1 MKKGAFHVM
10 LLFLLIMLPI
20 YQKATAAEVS
30 ATSTGAAGFENPTYT
45 FHSIDG
51 TDVSTKTEPGQ
62 TTVLV
67 FGKTT
72 CTKTTST
79 LSNIASSD
87 WISDPAIRVVFAE
100 CNYAPQDET
109 ISYSQKF
116 NCDQI
121 TFCYD
126 EEYPPDNRIFDA
138 MYQYGTLFEGTA
150 RITLTTPFIVFIDG
164 DNRVQSSL
172 KGTQTAEQIKAAIDR
187 LTDPTTPGDT
197 TSPSPT
203 PPEDLTG
210 LENPEYIFHSI
221 DEKNVSTRAVPTQT
235 TLLVF
240 GRPACSKT
248 TSTLQDIAGSG
259 WIGQED
265 IRVIFGEYDFASKD
279 AVSQYSQQIGCDKI
293 TFCYDEENNAGG
305 IRSAMF
311 KYLSLFQEET
321 TVNTPLIVLIDKND
335 RVQTS
340 WQGAQTAD
348 VLFEG
353 LLQYTGSSETPSV
366 SPTPSTTPQPPTLS
380 NVSGFKASSGEKNI
394 RLSWKKTPKAEGYIL
409 YQYKSQKWVRT
420 ATIPSKDNSY
430 IVKRLRPGSNY
441 RFAIKAYLTHNGSQV
456 LSRSYTSVYTATR
469 PAKVTFKVTA
479 GRKKATLKWN
489 KVKGATGYTICYK
502 TGSKASWKTLKKVKG
517 TSFTKKKLR
526 SGKTYIFTVKAYKT
540 YKGKTYTSD
549 FKAKKVTIK

>member
-1 MKKGAFHVM
+1 MYDKGKGSPKMKKKYLFM
-10 LLFLLIMLPI
+10 LLSFLLIIFPI
-20 YQKATAAEVS
+20 YQKAATAEVS
-30 ATSTGAAGFENPTYT
+30 ATSTGASGFENPTYT
-45 FHSIDG
+45 LHSVDG
-51 TDVSTKTEPGQ
+51 TAVSTKTNPGQ

-72 CTKTTST
+72 CTKTTTT
-79 LSNIASSD
+79 LSNIAASE
-87 WISDPAIRVVFAE
+87 WIADDTIRVVFAE
-100 CNYAPQDET
+100 CNFASQDET
-109 ISYSQKF
+109 LSYSQKID
-116 NCDQI
+116 CEKI
-121 TFCYD
+121 AFCYD
-126 EEYPPDNRIFDA
+126 ESNIISQV
-138 MYQYGTLFEGTA
+138 MYDYATLFEDTA

-164 DNRVQSSL
+164 NNRVQSSL
-172 KGTQTAEQIKAAIDR
+172 KGTQTAEQIKAEIDR
-187 LTDPTTPGDT
+187 LTDPMTPGDT

-210 LENPEYIFHSI
+210 LENPEYIFRSI
-221 DEKNVSTRAVPTQT
+221 DEENISTRVVPTQT

-259 WIGQED
+259 WISRED

-279 AVSQYSQQIGCDKI
+279 TVSQYSQQIGCDKI

-335 RVQTS
+335 RVQAS

-348 VLFEG
+348 VLLEG
-353 LLQYTGSSETPSV
+353 LLQYAGPSE
-366 SPTPSTTPQPPTLS
+366 TPSTTPQPPTLS
-380 NVSGFKASSGEKNI
+380 NVSELKASSGEKKI
-394 RLSWKKTPKAEGYIL
+394 KLSWKKTPKAEGYIL

-420 ATIPSKDNSY
+420 AAIPSKDNSY
-430 IVKRLRPGSNY
+430 TVKKLRPGSDY
-441 RFAIKAYLTHNGSQV
+441 RFAVKAYLTHNGSQV

-489 KVKGATGYTICYK
+489 KVKGAAGYTIYYK
-502 TGSKASWKTLKKVKG
+502 TSSKASWKTVKKVKG

-526 SGKTYIFTVKAYKT
+526 SGKTYFFTVKAYKT

-549 FKAKKVTIK
+549 SKAKKVTIK